1 MTRKLTPNQQKF
13 ADEYIKSGNAS
24 DAYRRAGYKAK
35 GKGVVRAN
43 ASRLLTNA
51 NVKSYVDD
59 RMKEIES
66 AKIMDAKE
74 AMELLTRIARGE
86 ETETVFVPLIDGT
99 VSEEQKEADLKTKII
114 AAKEIIKRYPND
126 DQLLQAR
133 LRNEIAKARI
143 AEYQANELEGKSD
156 KNPLLFALAEGATKL
171 IPKEDDNDEDTTE

>member
-1 MTRKLTPNQQKF
+1 MTRKLTPKQKKF
-13 ADEYIKSGNAS
+13 ADNYIKTGNATKS
-24 DAYRRAGYKAK
+24 AISAGYSNKYAH
-35 GKGVVRAN
+35 
-43 ASRLLTNA
+43 TNA
-51 NVKSYVDD
+51 TKLLQNTTIKSYINAC
-59 RMKEIES
+59 MQKIES

-74 AMELLTRIARGE
+74 AMELLSRIARGE

>member
-1 MTRKLTPNQQKF
+1 MTRKLTPKQKKF
-13 ADEYIKSGNAS
+13 ADNYIKTGNAAKS
-24 DAYRRAGYKAK
+24 AISAGYSNKYAH
-35 GKGVVRAN
+35 
-43 ASRLLTNA
+43 TNA
-51 NVKSYVDD
+51 TKLLQNTTIKSYINAC
-59 RMKEIES
+59 MQEIES

-74 AMELLTRIARGE
+74 AMELLSRIARGE

-143 AEYQANELEGKSD
+143 AEYQANELGGKSD

>member
-1 MTRKLTPNQQKF
+1 MTRKLTPKQKKF
-13 ADEYIKSGNAS
+13 ADDYIKTGNATKS
-24 DAYRRAGYKAK
+24 AISAGYSNKYAH
-35 GKGVVRAN
+35 
-43 ASRLLTNA
+43 TNA
-51 NVKSYVDD
+51 TKLLQNTTIKSYINAC
-59 RMKEIES
+59 MQEIES

-74 AMELLTRIARGE
+74 AMELLSRIARGE